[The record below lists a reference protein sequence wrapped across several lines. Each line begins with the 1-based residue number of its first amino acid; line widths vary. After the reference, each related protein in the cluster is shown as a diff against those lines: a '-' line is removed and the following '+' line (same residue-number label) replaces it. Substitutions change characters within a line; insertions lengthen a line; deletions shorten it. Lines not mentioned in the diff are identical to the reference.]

1 MPRGI
6 PKTKIEPEPA
16 PSTMS
21 EPPLILLQPNVDG
34 VQFTAYGLRPAEII
48 EALRLALVHV
58 VARTNGATVVDEHI
72 ARSNRV
78 ITVTA
83 VPAKPARTV
92 GVPAPPKPKR
102 LPEFAER
109 RKPAFDEDDDEDLS

>member
-6 PKTKIEPEPA
+6 PKAKIEPQPEPA

-21 EPPLILLQPNVDG
+21 EPPLILLQPNADG

-48 EALRLALVHV
+48 EALSLALVHV

-78 ITVTA
+78 LTVTA
-83 VPAKPARTV
+83 VPTKPASILTT
-92 GVPAPPKPKR
+92 PAP
-102 LPEFAER
+102 
-109 RKPAFDEDDDEDLS
+109 